1 MRFFFECEEA
11 LREGIGILSGDLGI
25 EISDEGDADITVSVC
40 VLEEQTLS
48 VELNGA
54 AARISFGGGRARFFR
69 GLAILADW
77 VRKGEAVKR
86 VEEKP
91 LFRTNGAMVDMSRN
105 VVLNVKTVKTMLR
118 GMALMGLNMYMLYT
132 EDTYEIK
139 EYPYFGYMRGKY
151 TEEELREL
159 DAYAATLGIELIPC
173 IQMLGHLSTHLRWDA
188 AGKYR
193 DTANVMLV
201 GADAT
206 YALIERMLDTV
217 SRCFRTKRLHI
228 GMDETH
234 DLGRG
239 KYLDKNGYREQEDIY
254 LEHLRRVIGMARER
268 GFEPMMWSDMFFRL
282 AGKDIEGYDDYD
294 ERVVFTDEIAE
305 KVPAGV
311 QQVYW
316 DYYHKSEEYYKNNIQ
331 KHYDLFGERDT
342 LFAGG
347 IWTWSSHCPMYSR
360 SLPRTL
366 PALEACREKGIREMF
381 ATIWCNGAESNMIV
395 SLAGLAWYA
404 DFDYKGVFDEES
416 VKACFERACGVSY
429 DDMMKLELPDHPDGD
444 EKGLSRPLLYNDPL
458 VGLVDAHLQ
467 NFGVEDYY
475 KRTTEILKNLGD
487 MGVFAAA
494 HDVILK
500 LSEVLERKVDFGVR
514 LKAAY
519 DAGDREALADM
530 MAECEVLM
538 EGIRALRDSHRGAW
552 MEYHKAFGWEI
563 HDLRYGGLILRFET
577 AKERIGEYL
586 EGKLDRIEEL
596 EEARLRMDGVLDPM
610 AEPRFYG
617 LFNWMQYPEYATASR
632 F

>member
-1 MRFFFECEEA
+1 MRWFFECDEA
-11 LREGIGILSGDLGI
+11 LMRGIRIVGEDLGI
-25 EISDEGDADITVSVC
+25 DAVEARRAELRVSARVMEGQ
-40 VLEEQTLS
+40 LLF
-48 VELNGA
+48 VELNGKEA
-54 AARISFGGGRARFFR
+54 TIAYGGGAARFFR

-77 VRKGEAVKR
+77 VKKGEIRRSVKER
-86 VEEKP
+86 P
-91 LFRTNGAMVDMSRN
+91 LFKTNGAMVDMSRN
-105 VVLNVKTVKTMLR
+105 EVLNVKTVKTMLR
-118 GMALMGLNMYMLYT
+118 GMALMGMNMYMLYT

-139 EYPYFGYMRGKY
+139 EYPYFGYMRGRY

-159 DAYAATLGIELIPC
+159 DAYAADLGIELIPC

-188 AGKYR
+188 AGGYR

-201 GADAT
+201 GEDAT
-206 YALIERMLDTV
+206 YALIDKMLSAV

-239 KYLDKNGYREQEDIY
+239 KSLDRNGYRDAEELY
-254 LEHLRRVIGMARER
+254 LAHLDRVISMAKER
-268 GFEPMMWSDMFFRL
+268 GFEAMMWSDMFFRL

-294 ERVVFTDEIAE
+294 ERVVFGEEIAK
-305 KVPAGV
+305 KVPREIG
-311 QQVYW
+311 QVYW
-316 DYYHKSEEYYKNNIQ
+316 DYYHKSAEYYGNNIQ
-331 KHYDLFGERDT
+331 KHYDLFGAENT

-347 IWTWSSHCPMYSR
+347 VWTWSSHCPMYSR
-360 SLPRTL
+360 SLARTL
-366 PALEACREKGIREMF
+366 PALEACREKGIREIF
-381 ATIWCNGAESNMIV
+381 ATVWCNGCESCQIV

-404 DFDYKGVFDEES
+404 DFDYKGVYDEES
-416 VKACFERACGVSY
+416 VKACFERALGVSY

-467 NFGVEDYY
+467 NFDVREYYASASETLGGVG
-475 KRTTEILKNLGD
+475 N
-487 MGVFAAA
+487 MGVFAPA
-494 HDVILK
+494 HDTILK
-500 LSEVLERKVDFGVR
+500 LSRVLEQKVDFGVR

-519 DAGDREALADM
+519 DAKDRDALRSM
-530 MAECEVLM
+530 MAECDELA
-538 EGIRALRDSHRGAW
+538 ERLRALRDSHRAAW

-577 AKERIGEYL
+577 AKSRIGAYL
-586 EGKLDRIEEL
+586 DGVIDRIEEL
-596 EEARLRMDGVLDPM
+596 EETRLRMDGVLDPA

>member
-1 MRFFFECEEA
+1 MRFYFENCED
-11 LREGIGILSGDLGI
+11 LFVGISLVAKDL
-25 EISDEGDADITVSVC
+25 DITVSEKSEAEASVS
-40 VLEEQTLS
+40 VIASEEQILS
-48 VELNGA
+48 VELKDGEA
-54 AARISFGGGRARFFR
+54 VITYGGGRARFFR

-77 VRKGEAVKR
+77 VRKGKR
-86 VEEKP
+86 EGSVTEKP
-91 LFRTNGAMVDMSRN
+91 LFLTNGAMVDMSRN
-105 VVLNVKTVKTMLR
+105 EVLNVKTVKVMLR
-118 GMALMGLNMYMLYT
+118 GMALMGMNMYMLYT

-139 EYPYFGYMRGKY
+139 EYPYFGYMRGRY

-159 DAYAATLGIELIPC
+159 DAYAAELGIELIPC

-188 AGKYR
+188 AGTYR

-206 YALIERMLDTV
+206 YELIDKMLSTV

-239 KYLDKNGYREQEDIY
+239 KYLDRNGYREQEDLY
-254 LEHLRRVIGMARER
+254 LEHLNRVISMAKER

-294 ERVVFTDEIAE
+294 ERVTFTDEIRT
-305 KVPAGV
+305 KVPGGIG
-311 QQVYW
+311 QVYW
-316 DYYHKSEEYYKNNIQ
+316 DYYHKSTPYYADNIQ
-331 KHYDLFGERDT
+331 KHYDLFGEENT

-347 IWTWSSHCPMYSR
+347 VWTWSSHCPMYSR
-360 SLPRTL
+360 SLARTL
-366 PALEACREKGIREMF
+366 PALDACRDKGVKEIF
-381 ATIWCNGAESNMIV
+381 ATVWCNGAESCQIV
-395 SLAGLAWYA
+395 SMAGLAWYA
-404 DFDYKGVFDEES
+404 DFDYKGVYDEES

-467 NFGVEDYY
+467 NFDAKDYY
-475 KRTTEILKNLGD
+475 VSTTEALAGLGD
-487 MGVFAAA
+487 MGVYAPAS
-494 HDVILK
+494 DVIGK
-500 LSEVLERKVDFGVR
+500 LSRVLELKVDFGVR

-519 DAGDREALADM
+519 DASDRQTLAAM
-530 MAECEVLM
+530 MTECDEL
-538 EGIRALRDSHRGAW
+538 IKRLRDLRDSHRAAW
-552 MEYHKAFGWEI
+552 MEYHKACGWEI

-577 AKERIGEYL
+577 ARSRIGEYL
-586 EGKLDRIEEL
+586 DGTVERIEEL
-596 EEARLRMDGVLDPM
+596 EQTRLRMDGVLDPM